1 MNIYDNLYCKIFID
15 TNEDRERVLNSI
27 TDIVSGAI
35 YRWTIISDS
44 MEIDLR
50 KNEDFSEK
58 EIIIKEDGFLY
69 SRYYLD
75 IDSKENVKQEQY
87 ILSIATLLENLWT
100 LGYKV
105 VTACDFEEELPRKGG
120 YRYENKEL

>member
-15 TNEDRERVLNSI
+15 TNEDMEGVLSSI
-27 TDIVSGAI
+27 SDIVSV

-50 KNEDFSEK
+50 KNEDFSKK
-58 EIIIKEDGFLY
+58 ERVVKEDGFLY

-75 IDSKENVKQEQY
+75 IESKENVKQEQY

-120 YRYENKEL
+120 YRYENR

>member
-15 TNEDRERVLNSI
+15 TNEDMEGVLSSI
-27 TDIVSGAI
+27 SDIVSV

-50 KNEDFSEK
+50 KNEDFSKK
-58 EIIIKEDGFLY
+58 ERVVKEDGFLY

-75 IDSKENVKQEQY
+75 IESKENVKQEQY
-87 ILSIATLLENLWT
+87 ILSIATLLENL
-100 LGYKV
+100 
-105 VTACDFEEELPRKGG
+105 
-120 YRYENKEL
+120 